1 MALVS
6 THAAQSGSVI
16 AMAWPMATIVASFII
31 YHIAIKALR
40 PDLHPL
46 AFLIGV
52 YVIALFLTIGLWIAF
67 PALGP
72 TGVQIGD
79 MVWVVMLG
87 IALVG
92 IEFGF
97 LMAYRN
103 GWSVSVAP
111 TFSNVTLALIMAPIG
126 MVFLKEKLGWQG
138 FLGLGLCVIGLILMA
153 RKPA

>member
-1 MALVS
+1 MASSGSALVQ
-6 THAAQSGSVI
+6 QSSLI
-16 AMAWPMATIVASFII
+16 ALAWPMATIVASFMI
-31 YHIAIKALR
+31 YHLAIKALR

-52 YVIALFLTIGLWIAF
+52 YIVALVLTIGLWIAF

-72 TGVQIGD
+72 TGVRAGD
-79 MVWVVMLG
+79 MIWVVMLG

-103 GWSVSVAP
+103 GWTVSVAP

-126 MVFLKEKLGWQG
+126 MIFLKERLGWQG
-138 FLGLGLCVIGLILMA
+138 FAGLALCVLGLILMA
-153 RKPA
+153 RRPA

>member
-1 MALVS
+1 MAADTSQTS
-6 THAAQSGSVI
+6 TWF
-16 AMAWPMATIVASFII
+16 AMAWPMATIVASFML
-31 YHIAIKALR
+31 YHLAIKAIR

-52 YVIALFLTIGLWIAF
+52 YIVALVATIGLWIAF

-72 TGVQIGD
+72 TGVQAGD
-79 MVWVVMLG
+79 MIWVVILG

-126 MVFLKEKLGWQG
+126 TMFLKERLGWQG
-138 FLGLGLCVIGLILMA
+138 LVGLALCVCGLILMA
-153 RKPA
+153 RRSL